1 MGTNRT
7 IIITFGWRH
16 GTPPPV
22 DLMVDAREVTS
33 DDYQDWEREA
43 DEIVKHI
50 EPGTVVGIGC
60 HDGDDRSVQLAN
72 IIQKLLPDVVV
83 VDRDLSPEAATQ
95 EDA

>member
-1 MGTNRT
+1 MPTNRT
-7 IIITFGWRH
+7 IIITFGFRH
-16 GTPPPV
+16 GQPPPV
-22 DLMVDAREVTS
+22 DLMVDARDVDTT
-33 DDYQDWEREA
+33 DYTKWEQEA
-43 DEIVKHI
+43 AEIAKHI
-50 EPGTVVGIGC
+50 EPGMVVGIGC